1 MGKAVSPLDWGSLRG
16 GLCLPLRLNSS
27 TAEQYQCSRLS
38 PPVFGFRMP
47 HSSSLTRPCSTR
59 HVSLGPLAENTY
71 TKVQHWEGET
81 LSVQCPYKNRKNHLE
96 GKVWCRVRRKKCEAG
111 FTRVW
116 AQEPHYLL
124 QDDAQ
129 AKVVTITMAALR
141 PQDSGR
147 YWCMRNSSRTL
158 YPLMGILL
166 EVFPAPTT
174 ERNTPLTHLSNI
186 LKGGMVLATG
196 RTPTSGSDAPFNTSM
211 TLFTAGL
218 LTVASILPSTA
229 PGTIGP
235 TPMVGH
241 SFTGTTPTTT
251 GGRTTMGSQTVTES
265 PSSAQ
270 TSSVGQVPISTKSV
284 PPSTRLPTTGTCH
297 TRKALLNKL
306 PPIRHQDSDPTVLAV
321 VLALL
326 PVPVLLVIFYGLWKR
341 RHTGSEYSP
350 PPSQSAG
357 PWGFTYFLRRLPA
370 LCL

>member
-1 MGKAVSPLDWGSLRG
+1 M
-16 GLCLPLRLNSS
+16 N
-27 TAEQYQCSRLS
+27 
-38 PPVFGFRMP
+38 
-47 HSSSLTRPCSTR
+47 
-59 HVSLGPLAENTY
+59 GPLAENTY